1 MNVNSYTRKWHSNW
15 YNTYMLY
22 MDVYFYYSNNFKLV
36 DTYFIKQFRMT
47 IQPKYYIVYDYYF
60 NPG

>member
-47 IQPKYYIVYDYYF
+47 IQP
-60 NPG
+60 